1 MAHVPTS
8 VPMPV
13 NALCHDV
20 NELNFT
26 YCDLLDIE
34 NAIPIRTLEEIVRL
48 NQIHTSS
55 DYPRSEISG
64 VKRDINGTIIVMP
77 GIDIW

>member
-1 MAHVPTS
+1 
-8 VPMPV
+8 MPV
-13 NALCHDV
+13 NTLCQDV
-20 NELNFT
+20 NELKST

-34 NAIPIRTLEEIVRL
+34 NAIPIRTLEEIVRQ

-64 VKRDINGTIIVMP
+64 VRWDINGIIIVMP
-77 GIDIW
+77 GVDIW